1 MRNRIVISCDP
12 GTSGG
17 IAVFDGIRMETYKMP
32 ETFPDI
38 YESLKEI
45 RDTYIADCDIV
56 AYMENV
62 GHGMPGQS
70 SKATATFARHNGH
83 LEMAFYA
90 LGIRTEMVT
99 PQKWMKHYSNSLGKS
114 SDCEKR
120 EWKNK
125 LKGEAQRLFPSV
137 KITLWNADA
146 VLLANYGYRQLK

>member
-1 MRNRIVISCDP
+1 MGKIVISCDP
-12 GTSGG
+12 GTNGG
-17 IAVFDGIRMETYKMP
+17 IAVFDGIRMEAYRMP
-32 ETFPDI
+32 ETYPDI

-45 RDTYIADCDIV
+45 RDTYIADNDIV

-99 PQKWMKHYSNSLGKS
+99 PQKWMKSYSNSVGS
-114 SDCEKR
+114 SKGMEKND
-120 EWKNK
+120 WKNK
-125 LKGEAQRLFPSV
+125 LKGEAQRLFPSM

-146 VLLANYGYRQLK
+146 VLLANYGYKQLK